1 MFFGKK
7 LSHIKNILLCVFPTL
22 DLWLARMVHSCSGK
36 NSIDNYQCEDHNWP
50 NIKEHH
56 VPGNFK

>member
-7 LSHIKNILLCVFPTL
+7 LSHIKNILLFVFPTI
-22 DLWLARMVHSCSGK
+22 DLWLARMVHTAGK
-36 NSIDNYQCEDHNWP
+36 TRSIIYQCEDHNWP

-56 VPGNFK
+56 VPGNLK